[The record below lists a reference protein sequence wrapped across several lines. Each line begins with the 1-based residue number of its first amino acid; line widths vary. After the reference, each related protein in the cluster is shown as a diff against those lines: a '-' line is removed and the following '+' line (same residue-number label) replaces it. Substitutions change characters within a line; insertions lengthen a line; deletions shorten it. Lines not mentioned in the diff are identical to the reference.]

1 MKSKNYFLNIMKWS
15 KNTLILTGEK
25 YFGQGSIN
33 IINIA
38 GVQCIVK
45 FPFVNPSKT
54 AFGSTRF
61 LRLQIRKI
69 QSLSRTV
76 KNRADLERR
85 VDAYK

>member
-1 MKSKNYFLNIMKWS
+1 MKWS

-45 FPFVNPSKT
+45 FPFVNPSI
-54 AFGSTRF
+54 GRQDF
-61 LRLQIRKI
+61 LGFKYEKFR
-69 QSLSRTV
+69 V
-76 KNRADLERR
+76 YLEQ
-85 VDAYK
+85 